1 MTRIELTINGQV
13 KRLDVPDETLLV
25 DLLREREGLT
35 GTHIGC
41 DTSQCGACVV
51 RINGATVKSCSI
63 LALQCDGERIETIE
77 GVAKGKELHP
87 VQAAFS
93 ENHALQCGYCT
104 PGFVITAIDI
114 IESHPD
120 GLDARMVRDEL
131 HGNICRC
138 TGYNN
143 IVAAILDAA
152 KRMGVPVQATGERS

>member
-1 MTRIELTINGQV
+1 MSRIDLTINGQS
-13 KRLDVPDETLLV
+13 KRFDVPGETLLV
-25 DLLREREGLT
+25 DLLRDQAGLT

-51 RINGATVKSCSI
+51 RVDGATVKSCTI
-63 LALQCDGERIETIE
+63 LAMQCAGGRIETIE
-77 GVAKGKELHP
+77 GIAKGKELHP

-114 IESHPD
+114 IETNPQ
-120 GLDARMVRDEL
+120 GLDAQTVREEL

-152 KRMGVPVQATGERS
+152 QRMGVPVQATGERS